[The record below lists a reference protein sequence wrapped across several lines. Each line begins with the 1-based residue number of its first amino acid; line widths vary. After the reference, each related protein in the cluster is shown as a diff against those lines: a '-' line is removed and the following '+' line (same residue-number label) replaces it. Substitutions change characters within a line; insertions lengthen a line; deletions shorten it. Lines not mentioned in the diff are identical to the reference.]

1 MALTGEEFVEQIKS
15 DIAAKHANLNHPFC
29 RLLIEG
35 KLTREQLQ
43 GWARQRFKGISG
55 MDLGQVAQLY
65 VKAPDDQ
72 IRRHVLELLGEES
85 GGLSGKS
92 HKEMFLDFCQALGI
106 TKEEVL
112 AAPVLP
118 ETLAVANLYKV
129 RFLHDSFLEAL
140 MSMACVESQ
149 NPDAFARW
157 IPALQDHYGIP
168 RKHLGWFE
176 EHVTADSTEEG
187 HGGAAF
193 RIVEKYAVTDE
204 VQRKVRRA
212 VGETLSSY
220 WMMFDGIY
228 RAYVEGRR
236 QVRH

>member
-1 MALTGEEFVEQIKS
+1 MTMNAEEYVNQIKA

-29 RLLIEG
+29 RLLIAG

-43 GWARQRFKGISG
+43 GWAKQRYKGISG

-85 GGLSGKS
+85 GSLSGKS
-92 HKEMFLDFCQALGI
+92 HREMFLDFCQAIGLSR
-106 TKEEVL
+106 EEVIN
-112 AAPVLP
+112 AQALP
-118 ETLAVANLYKV
+118 ETLAVAHLYKV
-129 RFLHDSFLEAL
+129 RFLYDGFLEAL

-149 NPDAFARW
+149 NPDGFAQW
-157 IPALQDHYGIP
+157 APALQEHYGVP
-168 RKHLGWFE
+168 RRHLGWFM
-176 EHVTADSTEEG
+176 EHVTADSTEDG

-193 RIVEKYAVTDE
+193 AILQKYATTD
-204 VQRKVRRA
+204 VIQRRVRQA

-228 RAYVEGRR
+228 RTYVEGKPP
-236 QVRH
+236 V

>member
-1 MALTGEEFVEQIKS
+1 MTMNGEAYVKQIKA

-35 KLTREQLQ
+35 KLTRTQLQ

-55 MDLGQVAQLY
+55 MDLGDVAQLY

-72 IRRHVLELLGEES
+72 VRRHVLELLGEETGS
-85 GGLSGKS
+85 LSGKS
-92 HKEMFLDFCQALGI
+92 HKEMFLDFCQAIGI
-106 TKEEVL
+106 SREEVF

-118 ETLAVANLYKV
+118 ETLAVANLYKI

-149 NPDAFARW
+149 NPDGFAQW
-157 IPALQDHYGIP
+157 APALEKHYGLA
-168 RKHLGWFE
+168 RKHLGWFL
-176 EHVTADSTEEG
+176 EHVAADSMEDG

-193 RIVEKYAVTDE
+193 EILKKYAVTDE
-204 VQRKVRRA
+204 VQQRVRRA

-228 RAYVEGRR
+228 RVYVEGKAAA
-236 QVRH
+236 

>member
-1 MALTGEEFVEQIKS
+1 MSMSGEEYVGQIKS
-15 DIAAKHANLNHPFC
+15 DIAAKHANLNHPFS

-35 KLTREQLQ
+35 KLNNEQLQ
-43 GWARQRFKGISG
+43 GWAKQRFKGISG

-85 GGLSGKS
+85 GSISGKS
-92 HKEMFLDFCQALGI
+92 HKEMFLDFCQAIGLSR
-106 TKEEVL
+106 EEVVD
-112 AAPVLP
+112 APVLP

-149 NPDAFARW
+149 NPDGFAQW
-157 IPALQDHYGIP
+157 APALEKNYGIA
-168 RKHLGWFE
+168 RKHLGWFM
-176 EHVTADSTEEG
+176 EHVTADSAEDG

-193 RIVEKYAVTDE
+193 EILQKYATTDE
-204 VQRKVRRA
+204 IQSFVRRA
-212 VGETLSSY
+212 VAETLSTY

-228 RAYVEGRR
+228 RTYVERR
-236 QVRH
+236 AAG

>member
-1 MALTGEEFVEQIKS
+1 MTMSGEEYVKQIKA

-29 RLLIEG
+29 RLLIDG
-35 KLTREQLQ
+35 KLTKTQLQ

-65 VKAPDDQ
+65 VKAPDEQ

-85 GGLSGKS
+85 GSLSGKS
-92 HKEMFLDFCQALGI
+92 HKEMFLDFCQAIGLSR
-106 TKEEVL
+106 EEVL
-112 AAPVLP
+112 SAPVLP

-129 RFLHDSFLEAL
+129 RFLHDSFLEGL

-149 NPDAFARW
+149 NPDGFAKW
-157 IPALQDHYGIP
+157 APALENHYGIA
-168 RKHLGWFE
+168 RKHLGWFM
-176 EHVTADSTEEG
+176 EHVTADSTEDG

-193 RIVEKYAVTDE
+193 EILKKYATTDE
-204 VQRKVRRA
+204 VQRSIRRA

-228 RAYVEGRR
+228 RAYVEGKAAA
-236 QVRH
+236 